1 MPKLPRDAEVS
12 VKVDGAGAEISATLT
27 EEQLRGLWEHPGSAV
42 VAIVELRSVSY
53 SGYADGEEKPAQVKL
68 RVVGAEVAR
77 TGEDERSLRE
87 AYRAMWRARKLDG
100 TLDEVGPGPR
110 APGAAL
116 AEVTGAAPSEDEYQE
131 HRRQAAARARTE
143 YVR

>member
-1 MPKLPRDAEVS
+1 MPKLPRDAEVAVRLDS
-12 VKVDGAGAEISATLT
+12 VATEIAASLS
-27 EEQLRGLWEHPGSAV
+27 EEQARGLWERPGSGV

-53 SGYADGEEKPAQVKL
+53 QGHADGEEKPPQVKL

-87 AYRAMWRARKLDG
+87 AHRAMWRARKMDG

-110 APGAAL
+110 GPGGSL
-116 AEVTGAAPSEDEYQE
+116 AEVTGAAPSEEEYQE